1 MWYFS
6 WILGLLLACALG
18 VVSLLWLE
26 AQEAWAR
33 EHITLDPLTQLFDR
47 KEMRSRLREK
57 IENSKRN
64 ESPFALI
71 FISLSAF
78 RRKNKLAYNE
88 MDTILRSVA
97 DTFRRDIRT
106 GLDIASRFDEEGFL
120 IALPGTNFSA
130 ADDLARQIRRNIT
143 DNVKTPENR
152 PVQVET
158 GIAEYTVHQGKFE
171 HEDETMMSE
180 VDELIQVC
188 RKTPDS

>member
-18 VVSLLWLE
+18 VISLLWLE

-47 KEMRSRLREK
+47 KEMTGRLREK

-71 FISLSAF
+71 LISLCAF
-78 RRKNKLAYNE
+78 RRKNKLVYNE

-97 DTFRRDIRT
+97 DTFRREIRT
-106 GLDIASRFDEEGFL
+106 GLDIASRFDEEEFL
-120 IALPGTNFSA
+120 IALPGTDFCGA
-130 ADDLARQIRRNIT
+130 EDLAQQIKRNIA
-143 DNVKTPENR
+143 DNVKTPENQ
-152 PVQVET
+152 PVQAEV
-158 GIAEYTVHQGKFE
+158 GVAEYTVHQGEFE
-171 HEDETMMSE
+171 HEDDTTMSE
-180 VDELIQVC
+180 VDELIRLC
-188 RKTPDS
+188 RKTPDR